1 MSACYRD
8 RMRLP
13 AILLL
18 GLLTAGVAGD
28 AAAKPAKR
36 KAKRP
41 RTAAP
46 ADFAKAPS
54 FKYGAMGRGECLT
67 ELAHRKIPYE
77 PVEEAR
83 GVVIPIRLTGPVSG
97 VRFRTELPE
106 KERRSSPFE
115 VMDCRLALAISD
127 FAAVLA
133 KHDVEEVLIFSAWRP
148 PAKTWPKDK
157 PAVRHPGGLAL
168 DVRKLVK
175 KPGADG
181 KRADLEIL
189 RDWVPKPEQDPCTKD
204 GRASGRPEEQELHA
218 IFCEANDARMFTSQL
233 SPNYDAAHKN
243 HFHLEVRPEVSWRLV
258 L

>member
-1 MSACYRD
+1 
-8 RMRLP
+8 MRRSLFVF
-13 AILLL
+13 L
-18 GLLTAGVAGD
+18 GVVMAVAAGD
-28 AAAKPAKR
+28 ASAKPAKR

-46 ADFAKAPS
+46 ADYAKAPS
-54 FKYGAMGRGECLT
+54 FKYGAMSRSECLT
-67 ELAHRKIPYE
+67 ELAARKVPFE
-77 PVEEAR
+77 PVDEAR
-83 GVVIPIRLTGPVSG
+83 GVVIPIRLTGAVG
-97 VRFRTELPE
+97 GIRVRTELPE
-106 KERRSSPFE
+106 KERKTSPFE
-115 VMDCRLALAISD
+115 VMDCRLALAVSD

-133 KHDVEEVLIFSAWRP
+133 THDVEEVLIFSAWRP
-148 PAKTWPKDK
+148 PGKTWPKDK

-181 KRADLEIL
+181 KRADLEVL
-189 RDWVPKPEQDPCTKD
+189 RDWIPKPEQDPCSKEA
-204 GRASGRPEEQELHA
+204 RAGGRPEEQELHA

-243 HFHLEVRPEVSWRLV
+243 HFHLEVRPEVNWRLV